1 MPVTHH
7 PPIPSAIPLPHLT
20 HTHTVPGRL
29 KITELFFNVPLDWSN
44 PTGTKIR
51 IFCRAAERLETPIV
65 PLQSKESR
73 PWLVYIPG
81 GPGFGASPPQDM
93 GLTSIVVDRGYRF
106 LCFDH
111 RGMGLSTPVTSD
123 SVLKQGDLAA
133 QVQYLKH
140 FRADNAVRDLEAIRK
155 ALTSDYPAEKKKWS
169 IWGQS
174 YGGFVALTY
183 LSYYPQ
189 GLREVFSTGGLAPI
203 TQKQPDEIYKRL
215 FAKVLERNRK
225 YYAKYPEDQHRMA
238 KIMRY
243 LNRIKTEEVEEDGL
257 HMPSNDHMPAGGIL
271 TQLRFRA
278 MGISFG
284 AHGGFDDIHNIV
296 LRCANDLE
304 TLGYLSRPTLSR
316 IENSGAYDNQP
327 LYAILHEAIY
337 CQGMAS
343 QWSAARICNKLD
355 IFHGEDNIYFF
366 GEMVFPPDLQLYPEL
381 RRLAPAALELAKCTD
396 WPNLY
401 DLNQLQQNDVPLY
414 AAVFVDD
421 MYVDFGFA
429 QQTASLVQNCKTFI
443 TNAMYHDAVR
453 SQTEAIARALFALRD
468 DTID

>member
-1 MPVTHH
+1 MPVPRQ
-7 PPIPSAIPLPHLT
+7 PPIPAAIPLPHLT
-20 HTHTVPGRL
+20 NTHTVPGRL

-44 PTGTKIR
+44 PMGTKIR
-51 IFCRAAERLETPIV
+51 IFCRAAERSETPIV
-65 PLQSKESR
+65 PPESKEPR

-93 GLTSIVVDRGYRF
+93 GLTSFVVDRGYRF

-140 FRADNAVRDLEAIRK
+140 FRADNAVRDLEALRK
-155 ALTSDYPAEKKKWS
+155 ALTSEGPAEKRKWS

-203 TQKQPDEIYKRL
+203 TQRQPDEIYERL

-225 YYAKYPEDQHRMA
+225 YYAKYPEDQQRMA
-238 KIMRY
+238 KIMKY
-243 LNRIKTEEVEEDGL
+243 LNPIKTEGVDK
-257 HMPSNDHMPAGGIL
+257 DVIHMPAGGIL
-271 TQLRFRA
+271 SQHRFRSL
-278 MGISFG
+278 GISFG
-284 AHGGFDDIHNIV
+284 AHGGFDDIHNTV

-304 TLGYLSRPTLSR
+304 TFGYLSRPTLSR
-316 IENSGAYDNQP
+316 IESSGAYDNQP

-337 CQGMAS
+337 CQGEAS
-343 QWSAARICNKLD
+343 QWSAARICNGLD
-355 IFHGEDNIYFF
+355 LFNDEDYTSIYFF
-366 GEMVFPPDLQLYPEL
+366 GEMVFPSDLHLYPEL
-381 RRLAPAALELAKCTD
+381 RGLAPAALELAKCTD

-401 DLNQLQQNDVPLY
+401 DLDQLRKNDVPLY

-429 QQTASLVQNCKTFI
+429 QKTASLVQNCKTFI

-453 SQTEAIARALFALRD
+453 SQTEAITRALFALRD